1 MPPEFARDIR
11 RTLLLDTLNRRIR
24 LLLRGSHPLRR
35 GFPADLGSMDLGVRG
50 PATPHLPPLSG
61 RDSVCPIPRSI
72 AFNDGISVDFFSC
85 GY

>member
-11 RTLLLDTLNRRIR
+11 RTLLEDTAIRRVR

-35 GFPADLGSMDLGVRG
+35 GFPADLGSADLGVGG
-50 PATPHLPPLSG
+50 PTPHLPSLSG
-61 RDSVCPIPRSI
+61 GDSVCPLPLSI
-72 AFNDGISVDFFSC
+72 AFNNGISVDFFSC

>member
-35 GFPADLGSMDLGVRG
+35 GFPADLGSADLGVGG
-50 PATPHLPPLSG
+50 PTPHLPSLSG
-61 RDSVCPIPRSI
+61 GDSVCPAPLSI
-72 AFNDGISVDFFSC
+72 AFNNGISVDFFSC

>member
-35 GFPADLGSMDLGVRG
+35 GFPADLGSADVGVEG
-50 PATPHLPPLSG
+50 PTPHLPSLSG
-61 RDSVCPIPRSI
+61 GDSDCPIPLSI

>member
-35 GFPADLGSMDLGVRG
+35 GFPADLESADVGVEG
-50 PATPHLPPLSG
+50 PTPHLPSLSRGDSDCPAPL
-61 RDSVCPIPRSI
+61 SI
-72 AFNDGISVDFFSC
+72 AFNNGISVDFFSC